1 MKALIIM
8 KNSKKIVKNKKNK
21 YKSGR
26 DGRYTK
32 NRG

>member
-8 KNSKKIVKNKKNK
+8 KNSKKLLKIKNK